1 MIIRHSGLIFAA
13 AVGALLAS
21 SVVSVSA
28 HAASD
33 AALQVAAVRARP
45 LPDCSEG
52 YVKTPQHVDG
62 KYVVYECVM
71 TVRCADGFTAE
82 LYEVVEENGV
92 IRQRYRC
99 KAIDKS
105 QVISIDADN
114 T

>member
-1 MIIRHSGLIFAA
+1 MTNHHSGLIFAA
-13 AVGALLAS
+13 AIGGLLAS
-21 SVVSVSA
+21 GAVSVSA

-33 AALQVAAVRARP
+33 TALQLAAVRARP

-82 LYEVVEENGV
+82 QYEVVEENGV

-105 QVISIDADN
+105 QVISVDKDN